1 MLLTWFPKRRVQWD
15 VALLCK
21 NIKRGT
27 KGKIGTN
34 LPLIKKKIAGK
45 KSEKGISVKM
55 LSSPLQKM
63 PSETLCIKHF
73 ELKNKLTFKSQIFL
87 DNSTELMFD
96 SFNESLSQETSN
108 CISKSLISIP
118 YAIEGFL
125 ATFGALFLAILYL
138 YLRQNTK
145 KEKSQKY
152 IKNVETEENISP
164 KEFLSRKFYIA
175 TGFILLGS
183 LFGLEIANFQMLAT
197 FTRYINKE
205 ISGYNYGQRNY

>member
-1 MLLTWFPKRRVQWD
+1 
-15 VALLCK
+15 
-21 NIKRGT
+21 
-27 KGKIGTN
+27 
-34 LPLIKKKIAGK
+34 
-45 KSEKGISVKM
+45 M